1 MREIDG
7 VVHRLPVHLFAFF
20 NGVTQW
26 CPKFTKLKTLLVND
40 WFMTSNMSELASLL
54 EHAPLVEKLTLELS
68 KLCLIDGLLCT
79 INPWVQQFYLPQEPQ
94 NFMEIEDSDKPL
106 KPAFPIKNL
115 KIAEIK
121 YQEGDERVK
130 TIVKILNQNGVP
142 LENINVLQIRR
153 QSRLF

>member
-1 MREIDG
+1 MGPPRIGKKEEE
-7 VVHRLPVHLFAFF
+7 VL
-20 NGVTQW
+20 T
-26 CPKFTKLKTLLVND
+26 
-40 WFMTSNMSELASLL
+40 
-54 EHAPLVEKLTLELS
+54 EHVEGEAAGSVGPSAAAWL
-68 KLCLIDGLLCT
+68 GLLLLLHLQLAVAARA
-79 INPWVQQFYLPQEPQ
+79 PPVLHHHALLPSRSVSPPAAATGFEGGGRSQDGAEPQ